1 MCCPNVTFPSSYFLH
16 HRRSLSLMGLSC
28 RLKVMSES
36 TSVRPGLEAA
46 ARGGA
51 LLWAGLQKV
60 AQPAWAFSAL
70 CFRVSHFS
78 LRHWFLSRPSDHTPA
93 SGAEQTSSD
102 VCKLQKSFHRETVI
116 KQVLTGLCVCI
127 KMMQSNDNNLVL
139 RLNSKFN
146 LSL

>member
-1 MCCPNVTFPSSYFLH
+1 MTGVMCCPNVTFPSSYFLH

-36 TSVRPGLEAA
+36 TSVRPELEAA
-46 ARGGA
+46 E
-51 LLWAGLQKV
+51 AGHCCGQGFRRWPNPPGPSQL
-60 AQPAWAFSAL
+60 SASE
-70 CFRVSHFS
+70 SHFS

-127 KMMQSNDNNLVL
+127 KNDAVQ
-139 RLNSKFN
+139 
-146 LSL
+146 